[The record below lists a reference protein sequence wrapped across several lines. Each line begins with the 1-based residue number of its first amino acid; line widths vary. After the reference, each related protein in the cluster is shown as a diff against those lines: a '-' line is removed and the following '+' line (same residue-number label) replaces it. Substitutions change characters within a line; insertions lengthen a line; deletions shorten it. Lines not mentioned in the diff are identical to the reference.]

1 MHFFLTLRKN
11 YIDEIRY
18 IVYTNEISKYTRIMI
33 DAYCINKFTMLSMG
47 ISMEITVPKE
57 IYLVHDK

>member
-1 MHFFLTLRKN
+1 MKLVSTLGLLL
-11 YIDEIRY
+11 
-18 IVYTNEISKYTRIMI
+18 I

-57 IYLVHDK
+57 IISSV